1 MLSQN
6 ISDSQTFDS
15 VIHDF
20 MITMAICNTV
30 VVSRRF
36 DPNSLDNG
44 NVDSVRTYEAESPD
58 EYALVEV
65 SEIIDN
71 K

>member
-1 MLSQN
+1 
-6 ISDSQTFDS
+6 
-15 VIHDF
+15 